1 MVIKGLLEA
10 LAAANDATTIVLDVF
25 KKKSQHKNFKKQI
38 NKKCIDFAKKKKIVS
53 VLVLPFCFWA
63 FFLYIELCSALAA
76 SLRHN
81 RMHQCP
87 IAKKTKQNK
96 NSMTYKPDNK
106 KSKWGYCWCFCLIN
120 KQAVAL
126 HVCGKILMQ
135 SSHAQRTYS
144 SFDRRKKSWW
154 E

>member
-38 NKKCIDFAKKKKIVS
+38 NKKCIDFAKKKNVS

-63 FFLYIELCSALAA
+63 FFLIELCSALAA

-87 IAKKTKQNK
+87 IAKKNKTKQKFHDLSQTIRNP
-96 NSMTYKPDNK
+96 NEVTVDVSA
-106 KSKWGYCWCFCLIN
+106 W
-120 KQAVAL
+120 
-126 HVCGKILMQ
+126 
-135 SSHAQRTYS
+135 
-144 SFDRRKKSWW
+144 
-154 E
+154 